1 MLPMPEDD
9 PRRPALVKKAFKLSE
24 KANALSNIH
33 FERVSRRRGKKAT
46 KADKIRDRSDYVTF
60 ISTVRVR
67 RDSIKNQRVSAIDSG
82 SDSDSDDDEGKAPGD
97 DLAFTQL
104 RLRRRGRKPRRV
116 MQSTVGV

>member
-1 MLPMPEDD
+1 MPTLRYGIDMIAVVPDILTAGNTRRLNSGPLPIE
-9 PRRPALVKKAFKLSE
+9 
-24 KANALSNIH
+24 
-33 FERVSRRRGKKAT
+33 
-46 KADKIRDRSDYVTF
+46 
-60 ISTVRVR
+60 VRVPSVNHSWHR
-67 RDSIKNQRVSAIDSG
+67 RLQNDAASTCQRVSAIDSG